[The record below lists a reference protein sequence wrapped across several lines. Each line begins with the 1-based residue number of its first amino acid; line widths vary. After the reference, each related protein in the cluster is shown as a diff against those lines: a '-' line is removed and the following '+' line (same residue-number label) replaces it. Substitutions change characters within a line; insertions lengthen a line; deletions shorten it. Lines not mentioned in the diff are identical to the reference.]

1 MPCETTPMKSQSA
14 NMKLNYINWIFF
26 PIIIYYALADLMVAV
41 AAAESQH
48 ALTCNVTQLHDGS
61 FRYQLSRPSNSTK
74 CETCWEDHNKT
85 VIALDFDFDRKLVQN
100 LTDQFIILKECKD
113 YLHYTKAC
121 KVWEEA
127 HCKVNCTRLLSLK
140 DPPLNTVNSTL
151 FCITESWCLTQLNFG
166 LGIAGIVLLLS
177 GISVVLYCWN
187 RCKCRGREFTAM
199 RASYTPA
206 TLQIQ
211 RERDDVVVIKI
222 PQDYTG

>member
-1 MPCETTPMKSQSA
+1 MKPQSA

-26 PIIIYYALADLMVAV
+26 PVIIFCALADLMVAV
-41 AAAESQH
+41 AAVESQH
-48 ALTCNVTQLHDGS
+48 TLTCNVTQLHDGS
-61 FRYQLSRPSNSTK
+61 FRYQLSRPSNSAQ

-127 HCKVNCTRLLSLK
+127 HCRVNCTRLLSLK

-151 FCITESWCLTQLNFG
+151 FCITESWCPEKLTFG

-177 GISVVLYCWN
+177 GISMVLYCRN
-187 RCKCRGREFTAM
+187 RCKCRGREVTAM

-211 RERDDVVVIKI
+211 REGDDMVVIKF